1 MNLLEHITIEHLHH
15 AYLLEGERGVII
27 EELTLLLSDAGITQ
41 KGNADFH
48 LYEHDAFLIEH
59 AHSLRREQSMHGA
72 EGARKIFIVAFNTMM
87 SEAQNALLKTLE
99 EPTTGTHFFFIT
111 RTGEI
116 LFPTVRSRMQVI
128 RSKETGDRKQEAGNA
143 GEKFLNASL
152 AERMNMIEHLTKAK
166 TEEKPKAKED
176 ARIFLESLERALYS
190 DIPNSLSN
198 DNKFGISQKHAAALE
213 DVITAKRYLSDRSPS
228 LKLLLEHL
236 ALTVPKASEK

>member
-1 MNLLEHITIEHLHH
+1 MNLAEQITIEHLHH
-15 AYLLEGERGVII
+15 AYLLEGERGAILA
-27 EELTLLLSDAGITQ
+27 ELTLLLTEAGIVQ

-59 AHSLRREQSMHGA
+59 AHSLRAEQSMHGA
-72 EGARKIFIVAFNTMM
+72 AGARKIFIVAFNTMM

-99 EPTTGTHFFFIT
+99 EPTAGTHFFFVT

-128 RSKETGDRKQEAGNA
+128 RSKEAGDRNQETGNA
-143 GEKFLNASL
+143 GEKFLKASL
-152 AERMNMIEHLTKAK
+152 PERMKMIESLTKAK

-176 ARIFLESLERALYS
+176 ARIFLESLEHALYKAT
-190 DIPNSLSN
+190 P
-198 DNKFGISQKHAAALE
+198 KVTFPVAEALQN
-213 DVITAKRYLSDRSPS
+213 VLTAKRYLSDRSPS

-236 ALTVPKASEK
+236 ALTVPVGSK

>member
-1 MNLLEHITIEHLHH
+1 MNLAMQITLEHLHH
-15 AYLLEGERGVII
+15 AYLLEGERGVILD
-27 EELTLLLSDAGITQ
+27 ELKQLLSDSGIIQ
-41 KGNADFH
+41 KGNSDFH

-72 EGARKIFIVAFNTMM
+72 EGARKIFIIAFNTMM

-99 EPTTGTHFFFIT
+99 EPTAGTHFFFIT

-128 RSKETGDRKQEAGNA
+128 RSTESEVRKEETGDT

-152 AERMNMIEHLTKAK
+152 PERMKMIEHFTKAK

-176 ARIFLESLERALYS
+176 ARIFLESLERALHKETPRVT
-190 DIPNSLSN
+190 I
-198 DNKFGISQKHAAALE
+198 GVAEALQN
-213 DVITAKRYLSDRSPS
+213 VITAKRYLSDRSPS

-236 ALTVPKASEK
+236 ALTVPVVSKNVN

>member
-1 MNLLEHITIEHLHH
+1 MNLSEHISLEHLHH
-15 AYLLEGERGVII
+15 AYLLEGERGAIL
-27 EELTLLLSDAGITQ
+27 EELRLLLSVGGIIQ

-48 LYEHDAFLIEH
+48 LYDHDAFLIEH

-72 EGARKIFIVAFNTMM
+72 SGAKKIFIVAFNTMM

-99 EPTTGTHFFFIT
+99 EPTAGTHFFFIT

-116 LFPTVRSRMQVI
+116 LLPTVRSRMQVI
-128 RSKETGDRKQEAGNA
+128 RSQEAGARRQETGNA

-152 AERMNMIEHLTKAK
+152 PERMKMIEHFTKAK

-176 ARIFLESLERALYS
+176 ARIFLESLERALYN
-190 DIPNSLSN
+190 DIPNSLSI
-198 DNKFGISQKHAAALE
+198 DNKFGILEKNTMALE

-236 ALTVPKASEK
+236 ALTVPVSSK